1 MKAFLSIEINS
12 PDLSKL
18 SETTDEIFS
27 PSFSNDESDEY
38 KFVIAIGVGFTV
50 PWLNV
55 NSSALALINIKQK
68 TIVKIYFIFNN

>member
-27 PSFSNDESDEY
+27 PSFSNDESVEY
-38 KFVIAIGVGFTV
+38 RFVIAIGVGFTV

-55 NSSALALINIKQK
+55 NSSALTSISNKQK
-68 TIVKIYFIFNN
+68 NIVKIYFNAKN

>member
-18 SETTDEIFS
+18 SETTDEIFL
-27 PSFSNDESDEY
+27 PSFSRDESDEY

-50 PWLNV
+50 P
-55 NSSALALINIKQK
+55 
-68 TIVKIYFIFNN
+68 

>member
-1 MKAFLSIEINS
+1 MKAFLSIEINR

-27 PSFSNDESDEY
+27 PSFSKNESEEY
-38 KFVIAIGVGFTV
+38 ILVIAIGVGFTV

-55 NSSALALINIKQK
+55 NSSALTLIN
-68 TIVKIYFIFNN
+68 Y

>member
-27 PSFSNDESDEY
+27 PSFSKDESAEY
-38 KFVIAIGVGFTV
+38 RFVIAIGVGFTV